1 MASKSSDIKVSKKRK
16 RASNNDAADPVPTN
30 NKLAFHQM
38 GIDDRILMG
47 IAEMGWKEPTL
58 IQERAIPLMLTGKS
72 IMAQARTGSG
82 KTAAFLVPL
91 MHRMLFSK
99 NTATS
104 QCTRMLV
111 LAPSK
116 ELCQQISNMAAQLA
130 IGCSRELR
138 VLDLSPQLPVE
149 HQRPLLA
156 ELPDMVVGP
165 PRRVLAHVQ
174 AKSLSLDNIDSIV
187 IDEADLM
194 TAYQHSDSLKQIW
207 SQVPSVCQFFIT
219 SATLSSSLLN
229 INSLLFADEQNRLRN
244 TVVLRLKE
252 PPLPP
257 ASHLGQYVIKIEEF
271 QKMLVLF
278 YLFKLKKIMGKTI
291 VFVNSINKG
300 YKLRM
305 VLGQFGIASCL
316 LNSELPWASRCDI
329 ISQFNA
335 GHYDIIIATDDAAAL
350 GKKPKNNVNLKGME
364 SDVESGTSRGL
375 DFQSASNII
384 NFDFPPDVTSY
395 IHRVGRTAR
404 GTCEGTAVSMVSVDE
419 HNTYL
424 KVAACL
430 SNMMNPVAR
439 HKKSTR
445 TNSDG
450 VFQAYDL
457 DMSLLEDF
465 EYRLQD
471 VWHSCTDGLVRQ
483 ARRKEI
489 ASQLLNSKKLL
500 AYFQDNPGDMKLL
513 RHDKR
518 DHGLKTQSHLRN
530 MPSYMLAGKQGGG
543 DGGIKRQADQG
554 RPTTAASASKKR
566 PFKKKKINDPIAGAT
581 ATQKRFMAK
590 KLDPLRSMEFKGF

>member
-1 MASKSSDIKVSKKRK
+1 
-16 RASNNDAADPVPTN
+16 
-30 NKLAFHQM
+30 
-38 GIDDRILMG
+38 
-47 IAEMGWKEPTL
+47 MGWKEPTL

-130 IGCSRELR
+130 IGCS
-138 VLDLSPQLPVE
+138 Q
-149 HQRPLLA
+149 
-156 ELPDMVVGP
+156 LPDMVVGP

-350 GKKPKNNVNLKGME
+350 GKKPKNNVNLKGYVEILRLPMSIQKIIGME

-518 DHGLKTQSHLRN
+518 DHGLKTQVQSQK
-530 MPSYMLAGKQGGG
+530 MLVAVY
-543 DGGIKRQADQG
+543 
-554 RPTTAASASKKR
+554 
-566 PFKKKKINDPIAGAT
+566 
-581 ATQKRFMAK
+581 
-590 KLDPLRSMEFKGF
+590 